1 MASSADTVRS
11 HHALPTNVKGEGLLI
26 NKAAPD
32 VCLSYHSSPFTLLM
46 VQISYFTPQQD
57 PPAGTA
63 IGMLDRSCKIPKLFT
78 PLKLRGLQLK
88 NRIAVCPTFIVTAT
102 CEMLTNKHHSSR
114 HFVSTLPKTATRPHG
129 ILHISVA

>member
-1 MASSADTVRS
+1 MTSVADTVHS
-11 HHALPTNVKGEGLLI
+11 HHALPTDVKGEDYLT

-32 VCLSYHSSPFTLLM
+32 VCSPYFSCSCTLLM
-46 VQISYFTPQQD
+46 VQVSYFTPQQD

-63 IGMLDRSCKIPKLFT
+63 IGMLDRGSKIPKLFT

-88 NRIAVCPTFIVTAT
+88 NRIAVWCTSSITAT
-102 CEMLTNKHHSSR
+102 CDMLTNRHCSSH
-114 HFVSTLPKTATRPHG
+114 HFVNTLPKTATRPHG